1 MAQPKKNNLGRG
13 LGSLIAGAGFR
24 KPEPA
29 HAPAATAAPVAAKSA
44 PAETPAPESPFREIP
59 VGKITPAKWQPRREF
74 SDEAIRELADSIRA
88 EGLIQPITVRKA
100 GPDAFELIA
109 GERRWRAFRSLGIK
123 TIPARIITAS
133 DAGSAAM
140 TLIENLQREN
150 LNPIEEALG
159 FASLMRD
166 FHLTQDAVAERVGKP
181 RATVA
186 NTVRLLA
193 LDRDTQGY
201 LVKGLLSAGHAKVL
215 LGLEI
220 EALRPVLARKAVEHG
235 HSVRQLEQEVRK
247 ARADAVEK
255 STAKPAVK
263 SAATTAAVM
272 DIEKKL
278 VSRFN
283 TKVRVKH
290 GARRGLITIE
300 YYGNDDLSRI
310 LEKIGIAG

>member
-1 MAQPKKNNLGRG
+1 MALPKKTNNLGRG
-13 LGSLIAGAGFR
+13 LGSLIAGAGFK

-29 HAPAATAAPVAAKSA
+29 APAAPAPKAAV
-44 PAETPAPESPFREIP
+44 ETPAPKPEPDSPFREIP
-59 VGKITPAKWQPRREF
+59 VAKIVPAKWQPRREF
-74 SDEAIRELADSIRA
+74 SPEAIAELADSIRA
-88 EGLIQPITVRKA
+88 EGLIQPVTVRKA
-100 GPDAFELIA
+100 GGDGYELIA
-109 GERRWRAFRSLGIK
+109 GERRWRAFQSLGIK

-150 LNPIEEALG
+150 LNPLEEALG
-159 FASLMRD
+159 YASLMRD
-166 FHLTQDAVAERVGKP
+166 FALTQDAVAERVGKP

-186 NTVRLLA
+186 NTVRLLS

-215 LGLEI
+215 LSLEI
-220 EALRPVLARKAVEHG
+220 EAMRPVLARKAVEQG
-235 HSVRQLEQEVRK
+235 LSVRQLEQEVKK
-247 ARADAVEK
+247 ARLAAVEK
-255 STAKPAVK
+255 ATAKPEAR
-263 SAATTAAVM
+263 SAAATAAIM

-290 GARRGLITIE
+290 GSKRGLITIE

-310 LEKIGIAG
+310 LDKIGVA